1 VRVKISYGVDIEDVP
16 SEIEQLFDFVYE
28 KKLKFE
34 NQLELAEKLL
44 EEAELESAIEIMD
57 KLRLTLA
64 EMDNRIIDVSSI
76 AQGYVQYKEQE
87 QEQEAGANDV
97 SERGPFVDTTGI
109 DTTESKPE

>member
-1 VRVKISYGVDIEDVP
+1 MRVKISYGVDIEDVP

-64 EMDNRIIDVSSI
+64 EMDNRIVDVSSI

-87 QEQEAGANDV
+87 QETGANDV

>member
-1 VRVKISYGVDIEDVP
+1 VRVKISYGVNIEDVP

-87 QEQEAGANDV
+87 QEAGANDV
-97 SERGPFVDTTGI
+97 SERGPFMDTTGI
-109 DTTESKPE
+109 DTTEPKPE

>member
-1 VRVKISYGVDIEDVP
+1 VRVKISYGVNIEDVP

-87 QEQEAGANDV
+87 QEAGANDV

-109 DTTESKPE
+109 DTTEPKPE

>member
-64 EMDNRIIDVSSI
+64 EMDNRIVDVSSI
-76 AQGYVQYKEQE
+76 AQGYVHYKE

>member
-1 VRVKISYGVDIEDVP
+1 MRVKISYGVNIEDVP

-87 QEQEAGANDV
+87 QEAGANDV
-97 SERGPFVDTTGI
+97 SERGPFMDTTGI
-109 DTTESKPE
+109 DTTEPKPE

>member
-64 EMDNRIIDVSSI
+64 EMDNRIVDVSSI

-87 QEQEAGANDV
+87 QETGANDV

>member
-1 VRVKISYGVDIEDVP
+1 MRVKISYGVNIEDVP

-87 QEQEAGANDV
+87 QEAGANDV

-109 DTTESKPE
+109 DTTEPKPE